1 MKRVMLL
8 IALLAAIA
16 GSASAARA
24 AQSADEPVVR
34 GVLFWLDTCPHC
46 HAVIEE
52 VLPPLQAQYGAQ
64 LDIVLIE
71 VDTQAAAERFRAT
84 GAAFGLPADQLGVPF
99 MVVGDHVMIGSQ
111 EIPEQLPGLIE
122 SYLAAGG
129 VDIPDIPALADLAQP
144 DAAAGE
150 DAPVAET
157 AAAGGVSGSIPA
169 FLVLAG
175 MVAALLFVGV
185 MLLRVRGGRAHP
197 PEAAWVAWAI
207 PALAVAG
214 LAVAGYLTYVETQLV
229 AAVCGPVG
237 DCNAVQSSA
246 YARLFGVPVGVIGL
260 AGYIAIFGAW
270 LWGRSGNPT
279 ARALLLVMAAAGVL
293 FSIYLTW
300 LELFVIRAVCLWCLS
315 SAVIMTLI
323 MLAGAAWLGA
333 ARPPVHH
340 RPARA

>member
-1 MKRVMLL
+1 MKRIMLL
-8 IALLAAIA
+8 IALLAAVVGPA
-16 GSASAARA
+16 TARA
-24 AQSADEPVVR
+24 AQSTDEPIVR

-46 HAVIEE
+46 HTVIEE
-52 VLPPLQAQYGAQ
+52 VLPPLQAQYGEQ

-84 GAAFGLPADQLGVPF
+84 GAAFGLSPDQLGVPF

-111 EIPEQLPGLIE
+111 EIPDQLPRLIE

-129 VDIPDIPALADLAQP
+129 VDVPAIPALADLARP
-144 DAAAGE
+144 AAGE
-150 DAPVAET
+150 DTAVVESVAPS
-157 AAAGGVSGSIPA
+157 GGVSGSIPA
-169 FLVLAG
+169 FLVLIG
-175 MVAALLFVGV
+175 MVVALAFVAV
-185 MLLRVRGGRAHP
+185 MLLRVRGGSAHP
-197 PEAAWVAWAI
+197 PSAGWVAWSI
-207 PALAVAG
+207 PALTVAG
-214 LAVAGYLTYVETQLV
+214 LAVAGYLAYVETQLV

-260 AGYIAIFGAW
+260 AGYVAILGAW

-279 ARALLLVMAAAGVL
+279 ARALLLGMAAAGVA

-300 LELFVIRAVCLWCLS
+300 LELFVIRAVCLWCLG

-323 MLAGAAWLGA
+323 MLAAAAWLA
-333 ARPPVHH
+333 AAWRPPVRR